1 MFDLI
6 NSGSR
11 SRLQYRALVKTVT
24 TLMQVTYASLARK
37 HGLSASAQEWL
48 ARVHTIPSVP
58 LADCHKKLK
67 EQIKVHLLPPASQQ
81 DLLAALDV
89 IEGTSRYWVASLPT
103 V

>member
-1 MFDLI
+1 MT
-6 NSGSR
+6 SR
-11 SRLQYRALVKTVT
+11 TIYDVT
-24 TLMQVTYASLARK
+24 HNIWLFQVTYASLARK

-58 LADCHKKLK
+58 LTDCHKKLK

-89 IEGTSRYWVASLPT
+89 IEGLFLFHFHFLFV
-103 V
+103 VI